1 MHGRLIV
8 LLPKGEEKKVE
19 DFYEVILNGI
29 GADYIGDRIYGN
41 EAESIYERFTT
52 ALNSIDT
59 SEMTVKE
66 SVEYDRDYP
75 VVIIDGYPTVFRS
88 FVQYKAYC
96 DLYGLWFGDY
106 DWQVWDFHF

>member
-1 MHGRLIV
+1 MHGRMIV
-8 LLPKGEEKKVE
+8 LTCNGEEKGVNDLYDE
-19 DFYEVILNGI
+19 IMFGI
-29 GADYIGDRIYGN
+29 GADGIGDRIYGN
-41 EAESIYERFTT
+41 EAESVYERFNT

-59 SEMTVKE
+59 ETMTVKE

-96 DLYGLWFGDY
+96 DSYGLWFGDY